1 MIRIGDLKDINA
13 DSEIKWIYFW
23 LWVWKIAT
31 NISWNGLLWQT
42 TLIKVFLSAAFS
54 IGSCVFLDLQFP
66 SKESYI
72 ATISEAILRVVT
84 NGIKYL
90 TTLYSVDL
98 SV

>member
-1 MIRIGDLKDINA
+1 M
-13 DSEIKWIYFW
+13 
-23 LWVWKIAT
+23 
-31 NISWNGLLWQT
+31 
-42 TLIKVFLSAAFS
+42 
-54 IGSCVFLDLQFP
+54 FLDLQFP

-72 ATISEAILRVVT
+72 ATISKAILRVVT